1 MNCLFD
7 PFGLVCHADLFYAV
21 LRLNGTGS
29 SQTAVMKERTV
40 WTVLSGPTGTT
51 TTKSLTVSLGQND
64 LGTMVNRS
72 ESTRGTG
79 LVHPRDRE
87 SPGHSAY
94 HDFSLERV
102 VGRCRAVGS
111 LARHVKRK
119 GSATVE
125 RKKQNANQ
133 RRQKR
138 KSAIDYSGSLALN
151 TTDAL
156 NASYRIA
163 GTDKTKPNIRLT
175 CWEGRRPCNV
185 RCKAVIVQTSIRHCV
200 GHHYIGFFRGRG
212 QNFQRWRVAGRR
224 ILYSLVLTL
233 ACDPVERVEWCVRRH
248 RVW

>member
-1 MNCLFD
+1 
-7 PFGLVCHADLFYAV
+7 
-21 LRLNGTGS
+21 
-29 SQTAVMKERTV
+29 V

-64 LGTMVNRS
+64 LGDDGKSIRNQLEERAY
-72 ESTRGTG
+72 
-79 LVHPRDRE
+79 PRDRE

-133 RRQKR
+133 RRQKKVSDR
-138 KSAIDYSGSLALN
+138 LQRVFSTQHNRRLERYILQVP
-151 TTDAL
+151 
-156 NASYRIA
+156 
-163 GTDKTKPNIRLT
+163 TKRNQTYDLPV
-175 CWEGRRPCNV
+175 GKDMRPCNV

-233 ACDPVERVEWCVRRH
+233 AM
-248 RVW
+248 